1 MTAQSWTAGTGE
13 LDLIKRL
20 ARRAPA
26 FQSSVWETVDR
37 LVSGGAE
44 DTIYF
49 GNGTP
54 SREVI
59 PFERLQAASLI
70 AWQEVMDTPGALDYG
85 DAAGHVPLRELIAK
99 RMGALGIEA
108 TPDNIILTNGSQQ
121 GIDYLCRLMLDPGDT
136 IVVEG
141 PTYLGALQI
150 FDSHEVR
157 YITAPMDEHGLDIDA
172 LIVLLDQSGVT
183 PKLIYTIPTFQNP
196 TGITMPLDRRERL
209 VALARERGI
218 LILEDDPYGELW
230 VDEQPPA
237 PLRALDE
244 QVAYLGTFSKTI
256 APGLRMGWIVAP
268 PGFMEMLT
276 IEKEVADI
284 HGERVMMR
292 TIYHA
297 VDGFLDDHLPV
308 ARALYRARR
317 DAMLAGLER
326 WMPAGTV
333 WSVPGGGFFVWV
345 TLPEGLDAVE
355 ILPAAASQGVA
366 YLAGEWFYPGYRE
379 PNARRNLRLNFST
392 LPEARIEEGL
402 RRLGAVLN
410 GAMRQE
416 STALK

>member
-1 MTAQSWTAGTGE
+1 MTAQSWTAGAGE
-13 LDLIKRL
+13 RDLIKRL

-59 PFERLQAASLI
+59 PFERLQAANLI
-70 AWQEVMDTPGALDYG
+70 AWQEVMETPGALDYG
-85 DAAGHVPLRELIAK
+85 DAAGHVPLRGLIAK
-99 RMGALGIEA
+99 RMQALGIETA
-108 TPDNIILTNGSQQ
+108 PENVILTNGSQQ
-121 GIDYLCRLMLDPGDT
+121 GIDYLCRLMLDPDDT

-150 FDSHEVR
+150 FDAHEVN
-157 YITAPMDEHGLDIDA
+157 YITAPMDEQGLDIDA
-172 LIVLLDQSGVT
+172 LIALLDQSPVT

-196 TGITMPLDRRERL
+196 TGITMPLERRERL
-209 VALARERGI
+209 VTLARERGI

-230 VDEQPPA
+230 VDEQPPL
-237 PLRALDE
+237 PLRALDD

-292 TIYHA
+292 TIYHT

-308 ARALYRARR
+308 ARELYRKRR
-317 DAMLAGLER
+317 DAMLAGLQKSMPEGTR
-326 WMPAGTV
+326 W
-333 WSVPGGGFFVWV
+333 SIPGGGFFVWV
-345 TLPEGLDAVE
+345 TLPEGLNAVE
-355 ILPAAASQGVA
+355 LLPTAAARGVA
-366 YLAGEWFYPGYRE
+366 YLAGEWFYPTYRE
-379 PNARRNLRLNFST
+379 PSAQRNLRLNFST
-392 LPEARIEEGL
+392 LPEERISEGL
-402 RRLGAVLN
+402 CRLGAVL
-410 GAMRQE
+410 GD
-416 STALK
+416 ALKGKQ

>member
-1 MTAQSWTAGTGE
+1 MTAQSRTAEAGE
-13 LDLIKRL
+13 RELKRRL

-59 PFERLQAASLI
+59 PFERLQAAGQI
-70 AWQEVMDTPGALDYG
+70 AWQEVLETPGALDYG
-85 DAAGHVPLRELIAK
+85 DAAGHPPLREQIAR
-99 RMGALGIEA
+99 RMGALGIDVTA
-108 TPDNIILTNGSQQ
+108 SDILLTNGSQQ

-150 FDSHEVR
+150 FDAHEVR
-157 YITAPMDEHGLDIDA
+157 YITAPMDEQGLDIDA
-172 LIVLLDQSGVT
+172 LIGLLDRNPVT

-196 TGITMPLDRRERL
+196 SGITMPLDRRERL

-230 VDEQPPA
+230 VDQPPPL
-237 PLRALDE
+237 PLRALDD

-268 PGFMEMLT
+268 AGFMEMLT

-292 TIYHA
+292 TVYHA
-297 VDGFLDDHLPV
+297 VDGFLDGHLPV
-308 ARALYRARR
+308 ARELYRKRR
-317 DAMLAGLER
+317 DAMLAGLAAS
-326 WMPAGTV
+326 MPAGTT
-333 WSVPGGGFFVWV
+333 WSTPGGGFFVWV

-355 ILPAAASQGVA
+355 LLPAAAANGVA

-402 RRLGAVLN
+402 KRLGAVLN
-410 GAMRQE
+410 D
-416 STALK
+416 ALAAGS

>member
-1 MTAQSWTAGTGE
+1 MTAQTRTAGERE
-13 LDLIKRL
+13 LFKRL
-20 ARRAPA
+20 ARRVPA

-59 PFERLQAASLI
+59 PLERLQAASQI
-70 AWQEVMDTPGALDYG
+70 AWREVMETPSALDYG
-85 DAAGHVPLRELIAK
+85 DAAGHPPLRELIAR

-108 TPDNIILTNGSQQ
+108 AAADIILTNGSQQ

-150 FDSHEVR
+150 FDAHEAKYLV
-157 YITAPMDEHGLDIDA
+157 APMDEQGLDIDA
-172 LIVLLDQSGVT
+172 LIVLLDQSPVT

-196 TGITMPLDRRERL
+196 TGITMPLERRERL

-230 VDEQPPA
+230 VDEQPPVA
-237 PLRALDE
+237 LRALDE

-284 HGERVMMR
+284 HGERVTMR

-297 VDGFLDDHLPV
+297 IDGFLDEHLPI
-308 ARALYRARR
+308 ARELYRKRR
-317 DAMLAGLER
+317 DAMLAGLAES
-326 WMPAGTV
+326 MPAGTT
-333 WSVPGGGFFVWV
+333 WSIPGGGFFVWV
-345 TLPEGLDAVE
+345 TLPDGLDAIE
-355 ILPAAASQGVA
+355 LLPVAAAQGVA

-392 LPEARIEEGL
+392 LPEDRIAEGL
-402 RRLGAVLN
+402 RRLGAVLGEALN
-410 GAMRQE
+410 GKQ
-416 STALK
+416 

>member
-1 MTAQSWTAGTGE
+1 MTAQTRTAGAGE
-13 LDLIKRL
+13 RELFKRL

-70 AWQEVMDTPGALDYG
+70 AWQEVMETPGALDYG

-99 RMGALGIEA
+99 RMAALGIEA
-108 TPDNIILTNGSQQ
+108 SSADIILTNGSQQ

-150 FDSHEVR
+150 FDAHEVN
-157 YITAPMDEHGLDIDA
+157 YITAPIDGQGLDIDA
-172 LIVLLDQSGVT
+172 LIALLDQRPEP

-209 VALARERGI
+209 VTLARERGI

-230 VDEQPPA
+230 FDEQPPV

-308 ARALYRARR
+308 ARELYRKRR
-317 DAMLAGLER
+317 DAMLVGLAES
-326 WMPAGTV
+326 MPGGTA
-333 WSVPGGGFFVWV
+333 WSNPGGGFFVWV
-345 TLPEGLDAVE
+345 TLPDGLDAVE
-355 ILPAAASQGVA
+355 LLPVAAASGVA
-366 YLAGEWFYPGYRE
+366 YLAGEWFYPTYRE
-379 PNARRNLRLNFST
+379 PRARRNLRLNFST
-392 LPEARIEEGL
+392 LPEDRIAEGL
-402 RRLGAVLN
+402 RRLGAVL
-410 GAMRQE
+410 RD
-416 STALK
+416 ALQRTS

>member
-1 MTAQSWTAGTGE
+1 MTARSWTAGTGE
-13 LDLIKRL
+13 LDLIQRL

-26 FQSSVWETVDR
+26 FQSSVWDIVAK

-85 DAAGHVPLRELIAK
+85 DAAGHVPLRQLIAD
-99 RMGALGIEA
+99 RMGALGISA
-108 TPDNIILTNGSQQ
+108 TPDNVILTNGSQQ

-141 PTYLGALQI
+141 PTYLGALQV
-150 FDSHEVR
+150 FDSYQVN
-157 YITAPMDEHGLDIDA
+157 YLTAPMDEQGLDIDA
-172 LIVLLDQSGVT
+172 LIGLLDKSEIT

-196 TGITMPLDRRERL
+196 TGITMPLERRKRL

-230 VDEQPPA
+230 VDERPPA
-237 PLRALDE
+237 PLRALDD

-256 APGLRMGWIVAP
+256 APGLRMGWIVTP
-268 PGFMEMLT
+268 PGFMEMLA

-308 ARALYRARR
+308 ARALYKKRR
-317 DAMLAGLER
+317 DAMLAGLEAH
-326 WMPAGTV
+326 MPVGTT
-333 WSVPGGGFFVWV
+333 WSAPGGGFFVWV
-345 TLPEGLDAVE
+345 TLPEGLNAVE
-355 ILPAAASQGVA
+355 LLPTAAANGVA
-366 YLAGEWFYPGYRE
+366 YLAGEWFYPTYHE
-379 PNARRNLRLNFST
+379 PSARRNLRLNFST

-402 RRLGAVLN
+402 RRLGAVLT
-410 GAMRQE
+410 E
-416 STALK
+416 ALG